1 MKKTLKL
8 LVLVGLVALVAFAFC
23 GCGGGGSEEEALV
36 NDAGEIIC
44 PLDGQVLDSADDHGD
59 YVIMV
64 SIDNGAGSE
73 PQSGIGKADLL
84 VEIPVEGGINRFF
97 AFFYHNTPDT
107 IGPVRSARPYV
118 YDVVKGYDAVFA
130 HCGGSPLAYDVI
142 SSGTVKDIDEMGT
155 TSAFWRTDDRKAPHN
170 LYTSYEN
177 LSNVAAEREY
187 APVALTECPAFNFMT
202 ADDVDALTFGG
213 VTDLLIPY
221 RFKQVLFQWDEEA
234 QRYQRY
240 SASDP
245 SVDAIDNSPVM
256 ADNVAV
262 LYVSNSLLGDDDSGR
277 LEMSISTGTGLLLQ
291 YGNVIDINWTN
302 NPGEGFV
309 FTDASTG
316 EELKLVPGKTIINIA
331 SPETEPAE
339 YNVPV
344 ETEEGAE

>member
-1 MKKTLKL
+1 MKKTMKL
-8 LVLVGLVALVAFAFC
+8 LGMIGLVALVAFAFC
-23 GCGGGGSEEEALV
+23 GCGGGSDEDALL
-36 NDAGEIIC
+36 NEAGEIIC
-44 PLDGQVLDSADDHGD
+44 PLDGQVLDSAEDHGD

-107 IGPVRSARPYV
+107 IGPVRSARHYV

-130 HCGGSPLAYDVI
+130 HCGGSPLAYEI
-142 SSGTVKDIDEMGT
+142 IGSGTVKDIDEMGT
-155 TSAFWRTDDRKAPHN
+155 TSAFWRTEDRKAPHN

-187 APVALTECPAFNFMT
+187 APVALTECPSFNFMT

-221 RFKQVLFQWDEEA
+221 RFKQVLFQWDETEK
-234 QRYQRY
+234 RYQRY

-245 SVDAIDNSPVM
+245 SVDAIDGSSVM

-262 LYVSNSLLGDDDSGR
+262 LYVSNDLLGDGSDR
-277 LEMSISTGTGLLLQ
+277 LEMSIREGSGLLLQ
-291 YGNVIDINWTN
+291 YGKVTEISWTLN
-302 NPGEGFV
+302 EGEGFV
-309 FTDASTG
+309 FTDAATG

-331 SPETEPAE
+331 DPDSEPAE
-339 YNVPV
+339 Y
-344 ETEEGAE
+344 EEGAE

>member
-1 MKKTLKL
+1 MKKSMKL
-8 LVLVGLVALVAFAFC
+8 LGMIGLVAMLAFAFC
-23 GCGGGGSEEEALV
+23 ACGGGSDEDALL

-44 PLDGQVLDSADDHGD
+44 PLDGQVLDSAEDHGD

-84 VEIPVEGGINRFF
+84 IEIPVEGGINRFF

-107 IGPVRSARPYV
+107 IGPVRSARHYV

-130 HCGGSPLAYDVI
+130 HCGGSPLAYEI
-142 SSGTVKDIDEMGT
+142 IGSGTVKDIDEMGT
-155 TSAFWRTDDRKAPHN
+155 TSAFWRTEDRKAPHN

-177 LSNVAAEREY
+177 LSNVAADREY
-187 APVALTECPAFNFMT
+187 APVALTECPSFNFMT

-221 RFKQVLFQWDEEA
+221 RFKQVLFQWDETEK
-234 QRYQRY
+234 RYQRY

-245 SVDAIDNSPVM
+245 SVDAIDGSAVM

-262 LYVSNSLLGDDDSGR
+262 LYVSNDLLGDGSDR
-277 LEMSISTGTGLLLQ
+277 LEMSISAGEGLLLQ
-291 YGNVIDINWTN
+291 YGKVIEISWTLN
-302 NPGEGFV
+302 EGEGFV
-309 FTDASTG
+309 FTDAATG

-331 SPETEPAE
+331 DPDSEPAE
-339 YNVPV
+339 Y
-344 ETEEGAE
+344 EEGAE